1 VDLEQ
6 LPLRTLRSTIGYI
19 PQRPSLLPGSL
30 RDNLDMAN
38 PVATPEEI
46 ERVLA
51 SVGLTG
57 LPLDD
62 FQVTENTHLPEG
74 FIWRFSLAQALL
86 TGSGLI
92 LIDEIPNAVVNAGF
106 DKIFHNI
113 LRSAKGRVSV
123 VFVSGRSDLL
133 ALADKVILL
142 RQGNVP
148 MIASPEALADAA

>member
-1 VDLEQ
+1 
-6 LPLRTLRSTIGYI
+6 
-19 PQRPSLLPGSL
+19 
-30 RDNLDMAN
+30 M
-38 PVATPEEI
+38 
-46 ERVLA
+46 LA
-51 SVGLTG
+51 SVELTG

-62 FQVTENTHLPEG
+62 FQMTENTHLPEG

-92 LIDEIPNAVVNAGF
+92 LIDKIPNAVVNAGF

-142 RQGNVP
+142 LQGNVP
-148 MIASPEALADAA
+148 VIASPEALADAA